1 MRIGIDLGGTKT
13 EIICLDQ
20 NNGKELYRHRVP
32 TTKGDYS
39 ACIKTMRDLVTQAE
53 ETLGQ
58 TGTIGIGIPGTISYD
73 TGLVKNANSTWLNGQ
88 PLDKDVAEALSRPVR
103 AENDANCLAVSEAT
117 DGAGEGYKTVFAVI
131 IGTGAGAGIAVDCKP
146 IKGINGIAG
155 EWGHNPLPLPSVY
168 IPDGDAQAQVNLFEA
183 APGVTDTL
191 QHYFTDDLK
200 TSEYPGPLC
209 YCGRRGCLETWISGT
224 GFKNDYNRV
233 TGEDLST
240 HDIIAASR
248 NHDARAVAALNRYI
262 DRLARGLSLVI
273 NVLDPDIVVLGG
285 GMSNVSALYSALPE
299 RWGRYIFSDTVHTK
313 LAQSRHGDSSG
324 VRGAAWLWG
333 RDENI
338 PAKAA

>member
-20 NNGKELYRHRVP
+20 KNGKELYRHRVP
-32 TTKGDYS
+32 TAKGDYD
-39 ACIKTMRDLVTQAE
+39 ACIRTIRDLVTQAE
-53 ETLGQ
+53 KTLGQ
-58 TGTIGIGIPGTISYD
+58 QGTVGVGIPGTVSQD
-73 TGLVKNANSTWLNGQ
+73 TGLVKNANSTWLNGR
-88 PLDKDVAEALSRPVR
+88 PLDKDLEIALNRPVKT
-103 AENDANCLAVSEAT
+103 ENDANCLAVSEAT
-117 DGAGEGYKTVFAVI
+117 DGAGEGYHCVFAVI

-146 IKGINGIAG
+146 LKGINGIAG

-168 IPDGDAQAQVNLFEA
+168 VPGGDAARHYDIFER
-183 APGVTDTL
+183 APGVKDSL
-191 QHYFTDDLK
+191 AHYFTDNPA

-233 TGEDLST
+233 TGQDLST

-248 NHDARAVAALNRYI
+248 AGDALASAALDRYI

-285 GMSNVSALYSALPE
+285 GMSNVGALYE
-299 RWGRYIFSDTVHTK
+299 RLQTRWERYIFSDTVHTK

-333 RDENI
+333 RDH
-338 PAKAA
+338 A